1 MKTLPITNPIDWSP
15 LRYGLFLTALTVIV
29 FAMGAPTANSAP
41 GDLIVPELNTSPP
54 AYDNGNILQV
64 PINPPFGTASF
75 IWDNTSLPAHF
86 WAGCA
91 FDPQFGNLYMSDNGS
106 AAIYKL
112 TPDRTSLILFATGLD
127 TPLGLAV
134 DAAGNLYEADTGTGN
149 IYKFTPQGSQSTF
162 ASGLNLHNGPYGMI
176 LIAPG
181 TFSFLVPDRSLEIP
195 SQSTKSAQ
203 REVSVYMPCCHG
215 LCSPLE

>member
-1 MKTLPITNPIDWSP
+1 MKTLSTINSITHSP
-15 LRYGLFLTALTVIV
+15 VRYSLFLTALTVIV
-29 FAMGAPTANSAP
+29 FAMGTPTANGAP
-41 GDLIVPELNTSPP
+41 GDLIVPELTTYGP
-54 AYDNGNILQV
+54 AYDTGNILQV
-64 PINPPFGTASF
+64 PINPPFGAPSF

-91 FDPQFGNLYMSDNGS
+91 FDPQFGNLYMSDTGS

-112 TPDRTSLILFATGLD
+112 TPDRTSLILFATCLNG
-127 TPLGLAV
+127 PLGLAV

-181 TFSFLVPDRSLEIP
+181 TFSFLVPDRSLETP
-195 SQSTKSAQ
+195 PQSTKSAH
-203 REVSVYMPCCHG
+203 REVSVYMPFYHG
-215 LCSPLE
+215 LSSPLE